1 MGCKID
7 GAGAMMLKST
17 FVKKA

>member
-1 MGCKID
+1 MD